1 MIDTVQK
8 LEECSSTC
16 TKCLDD
22 KLAGADGKRHI
33 VLCGGTGCLSSNSME
48 IKEKFEKLL
57 EEKGLSD
64 KATVNIVGC
73 FGFCSQ
79 DLSLRF
85 IQKIHYIVWYL
96 LMMLKR
102 SSRRIS

>member
-1 MIDTVQK
+1 MIENVQAF
-8 LEECSSTC
+8 EECSSTC

-64 KATVNIVGC
+64 EAP
-73 FGFCSQ
+73 
-79 DLSLRF
+79 
-85 IQKIHYIVWYL
+85 
-96 LMMLKR
+96 
-102 SSRRIS
+102 RRRCGSCLPGIRGRNGAVPHR